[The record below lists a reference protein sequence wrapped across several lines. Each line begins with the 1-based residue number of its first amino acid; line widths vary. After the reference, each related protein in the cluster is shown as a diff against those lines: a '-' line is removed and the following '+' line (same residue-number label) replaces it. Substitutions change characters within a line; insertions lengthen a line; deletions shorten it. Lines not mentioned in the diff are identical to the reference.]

1 MKYGEKFELL
11 SERLEG
17 IPEAVLE
24 GNFMKG
30 LKP

>member
-1 MKYGEKFELL
+1 MEYREKFELL
-11 SERLEG
+11 SGHLKG

-24 GNFMKG
+24 ENFIKG